1 MTALAVAKMKKDR
14 LILLT
19 ILLTSLVAC
28 RKEVPADTPLV
39 FTDVQTK
46 VGLSSYY
53 KDFKVWGY
61 CLAESDSDIMT
72 GYKVIHDDALG
83 WCYTE
88 IPGTE
93 GQELQYWSYSAS
105 LYRFHAGAPFER
117 VKAMDS
123 SSLTL
128 QMDTTTSISKT
139 SLFTEPCLIKRGD
152 PAFGSTVNLAFV
164 YANAKLNLA
173 FKCASSVNVSITDI
187 KLTPPSGAY
196 YATSGKL
203 ELQYDWDRPAVSVK
217 ALTVD
222 SKSSAPLAFPD
233 VSVQAGTTDAVQTKS
248 PWYLIPQDDSAK
260 GQWKMSATIIDGSPK
275 PMEVEVYF
283 TLSKGWEAGKSYLFR
298 FEYTDE
304 ARLVFLGTEECL
316 FIGKAPEDGGN
327 HNFS

>member
-1 MTALAVAKMKKDR
+1 MKKDS
-14 LILLT
+14 LIFLML
-19 ILLTSLVAC
+19 LLTSLVAC
-28 RKEVPADTPLV
+28 RKEVPADNPLV

-46 VGLSSYY
+46 VGLSTYY

-61 CLAESDSDIMT
+61 CLAESGSNIMP

-88 IPGTE
+88 HSGTD

-123 SSLTL
+123 SSLSL
-128 QMDTTTSISKT
+128 QMNATTDILKT
-139 SLFTEPCLIKRGD
+139 SLFSEPCLIKRGD

-173 FKCASSVNVSITDI
+173 FKCASSGDVSITDI
-187 KLTPPSGAY
+187 KLTPPSA
-196 YATSGKL
+196 YATSGQL

-217 ALTVD
+217 TLTVD
-222 SKSSAPLAFPD
+222 AESSDPLAFLD
-233 VSVQAGTTDAVQTKS
+233 VSVPAGTSDAIETAS
-248 PWYLIPQDDSAK
+248 PWYLIPQASVK
-260 GQWKMSATIIDGSPK
+260 GQWKMSATINGDTH
-275 PMEVEVYF
+275 EVYF
-283 TLSKGWEAGKSYLFR
+283 TISKGWEAGRSYLFR
-298 FEYTDE
+298 FEFTNE
-304 ARLVFLGTEECL
+304 ARLVFLGSNETL
-316 FIGKAPEDGGN
+316 FSGEAPVDGGN

>member
-1 MTALAVAKMKKDR
+1 ML
-14 LILLT
+14 
-19 ILLTSLVAC
+19 LLTSLVAC

-46 VGLSSYY
+46 VGLSTYY
-53 KDFKVWGY
+53 DDFQVWGY
-61 CLAESDSDIMT
+61 CLAESGSNIMP

-88 IPGTE
+88 HSGTD

-105 LYRFHAGAPFER
+105 LYRFHAGAPLAK
-117 VKAMDS
+117 VAAIGQ

-128 QMDTTTSISKT
+128 DVMATTSISET
-139 SLFTEPCLIKRGD
+139 SLFSEPCLIKRGD

-173 FKCASSVNVSITDI
+173 FKCASSADVSITDI
-187 KLTPPSGAY
+187 KLTPPRA
-196 YATSGKL
+196 YATSGQL
-203 ELQYDWDRPAVSVK
+203 ELQYDWDLPAVRVK
-217 ALTVD
+217 TLTEVSYSD
-222 SKSSAPLAFPD
+222 DPLAFPD
-233 VSVQAGTTDAVQTKS
+233 VSIQAGTTDAVQTKS
-248 PWYLIPQDDSAK
+248 PWYLIPQASAK
-260 GQWKMSATIIDGSPK
+260 GQWKMSATIGEGTK
-275 PMEVEVYF
+275 EVYF

-304 ARLVFLGTEECL
+304 ANLVFLGTEECL
-316 FIGKAPEDGGN
+316 FIGKTPEEGGN

>member
-1 MTALAVAKMKKDR
+1 MQTKDR

-19 ILLTSLVAC
+19 ILLTGLVAC

-61 CLAESDSDIMT
+61 CLAESGSNIMP
-72 GYKVIHDDALG
+72 GYIVIHDDALG

-88 IPGTE
+88 IAGTD

-105 LYRFHAGAPFER
+105 LYRFHAGAPLSR

-123 SSLTL
+123 SSLSL
-128 QMDTTTSISKT
+128 QMNATTDILQT
-139 SLFTEPCLIKRGD
+139 SLFSEPCLIKRSD

-173 FKCASSVNVSITDI
+173 FKCASSADVSITDI
-187 KLTPPSGAY
+187 KLTPPRA
-196 YATSGKL
+196 YATSGQL

-217 ALTVD
+217 TLTVD
-222 SKSSAPLAFPD
+222 AESSDPLAFPN
-233 VSVQAGTTDAVQTKS
+233 VSVPAGTTQAVQTPS
-248 PWYLIPQDDSAK
+248 PWYLIPQACAK
-260 GQWKMSATIIDGSPK
+260 GQWKMSASIDGRTQ
-275 PMEVEVYF
+275 EVYF
-283 TLSKGWEAGKSYLFR
+283 TISKGWEAGRSYLFR
-298 FEYTDE
+298 FEFTNE
-304 ARLVFLGTEECL
+304 ARLVFLGSDETL
-316 FIGKAPEDGGN
+316 FTGKAPEEGGN

>member
-1 MTALAVAKMKKDR
+1 MQTKDR

-19 ILLTSLVAC
+19 ILLTGLVAC
-28 RKEVPADTPLV
+28 RKEVPADIPLV

-61 CLAESDSDIMT
+61 CLAESGSNIMP

-88 IPGTE
+88 IAGIE

-164 YANAKLNLA
+164 YANSKVNLA
-173 FKCASSVNVSITDI
+173 FKCASSADVSITNI
-187 KLTPPSGAY
+187 KLTPPRA
-196 YATSGKL
+196 YATSGQL

-217 ALTVD
+217 TLTVYD
-222 SKSSAPLAFPD
+222 ESSAPLAFPG
-233 VSVQAGTTDAVQTKS
+233 VSVQAGTTQATS
-248 PWYLIPQDDSAK
+248 PWYLIPQDYAK
-260 GQWKMSATIIDGSPK
+260 GQWKMSATIGESTK
-275 PMEVEVYF
+275 EVYF

-304 ARLVFLGTEECL
+304 ANLVFLGTEECL
-316 FIGKAPEDGGN
+316 FIGEAPEEGGN

>member
-1 MTALAVAKMKKDR
+1 MQTKDR

-19 ILLTSLVAC
+19 IFLTGLVAC
-28 RKEVPADTPLV
+28 RKEVPADNPLV

-61 CLAESDSDIMT
+61 CLAESGSNIMP

-88 IPGTE
+88 IAGIE

-123 SSLTL
+123 YSLTL

-173 FKCASSVNVSITDI
+173 FKCASSAAVSITQI

-203 ELQYDWDRPAVSVK
+203 ELQYDWDLPAVRVK
-217 ALTVD
+217 TLTEVSYSD
-222 SKSSAPLAFPD
+222 APLAFPD
-233 VSVQAGTTDAVQTKS
+233 VSIPAETTQAVQTAS
-248 PWYLIPQDDSAK
+248 PWYLIPQASAK
-260 GQWKMSATIIDGSPK
+260 GQWKMSAIKD
-275 PMEVEVYF
+275 EVPYEVYF
-283 TLSKGWEAGKSYLFR
+283 TISKGWEAGRSYLFR
-298 FEYTDE
+298 FEFTDE

-316 FIGKAPEDGGN
+316 FIGEAPEEGGN

>member
-1 MTALAVAKMKKDR
+1 MACKKEDQIGHR
-14 LILLT
+14 Q
-19 ILLTSLVAC
+19 A
-28 RKEVPADTPLV
+28 LV

-61 CLAESDSDIMT
+61 CLAESDSDIMP

-83 WCYTE
+83 WCYTG
-88 IPGTE
+88 IDGIE

-164 YANAKLNLA
+164 YANSKVNLA

-187 KLTPPSGAY
+187 KLTPPRA
-196 YATSGKL
+196 YATFGLLK
-203 ELQYDWDRPAVSVK
+203 LQYDWDRPAVSVK
-217 ALTVD
+217 TLTVYD
-222 SKSSAPLAFPD
+222 KSSDPLAFPE
-233 VSVQAGTTDAVQTKS
+233 VSVQAGTTQATS
-248 PWYLIPQDDSAK
+248 PWYLIPQDSAK
-260 GQWKMSATIIDGSPK
+260 GQWKMSATIIDGSPSPK
-275 PMEVEVYF
+275 PMEVYF

-316 FIGKAPEDGGN
+316 FIGEAPVDGGN

>member
-1 MTALAVAKMKKDR
+1 MKDR

-19 ILLTSLVAC
+19 ILLTGLAAC

-61 CLAESDSDIMT
+61 CLTESGSDIMP
-72 GYKVIHDDALG
+72 GYKVFHDTDLG
-83 WCYTE
+83 WCYT
-88 IPGTE
+88 GLDSTE

-105 LYRFHAGAPFER
+105 LYRFHAGAPLAR
-117 VKAMDS
+117 VKAMDA

-128 QMDTTTSISKT
+128 QMNATTDILQT

-173 FKCASSVNVSITDI
+173 FKCASSKDVSIRDI
-187 KLTPPSGAY
+187 KLTPPSA

-203 ELQYDWDRPAVSVK
+203 KLQYDWDRPAVSVK
-217 ALTVD
+217 ALTED
-222 SKSSAPLAFPD
+222 SKSSDPLAFPD
-233 VSVQAGTTDAVQTKS
+233 VTVPAGSAQAVQTQS
-248 PWYLIPQDDSAK
+248 PWYLIPQACAK
-260 GQWKMSATIIDGSPK
+260 GQWKMSATIGKSTK
-275 PMEVEVYF
+275 VVYF

-304 ARLVFLGTEECL
+304 ANLVFLGTDECL
-316 FIGKAPEDGGN
+316 FIGETPGNGGN
-327 HNFS
+327 HNFN

>member
-1 MTALAVAKMKKDR
+1 MQTKDR

-19 ILLTSLVAC
+19 ILLTGLVAC

-46 VGLSSYY
+46 VGLSTYY
-53 KDFKVWGY
+53 KDFQVWGY
-61 CLAESDSDIMT
+61 CLAESGSNIMP

-88 IPGTE
+88 LPGT
-93 GQELQYWSYSAS
+93 GNQELQYWSYSAS
-105 LYRFHAGAPFER
+105 LYRFHAGAPLSR
-117 VKAMDS
+117 VTAMDA

-128 QMDTTTSISKT
+128 QMNATTDILQT
-139 SLFTEPCLIKRGD
+139 SLFSEPCLIKRGD

-173 FKCASSVNVSITDI
+173 FKCASSENVSITDI

-203 ELQYDWDRPAVSVK
+203 ELQYDWDLPAVRVK
-217 ALTVD
+217 TLTVD
-222 SKSSAPLAFPD
+222 SKSSAPLAFPK
-233 VSVQAGTTDAVQTKS
+233 VSVQAGTTQATS
-248 PWYLIPQDDSAK
+248 PWYLIPQDSAK
-260 GQWKMSATIIDGSPK
+260 GQWKMSASIDGRTQ
-275 PMEVEVYF
+275 EVYF
-283 TLSKGWEAGKSYLFR
+283 TISKGWEAGRSYLFR
-298 FEYTDE
+298 FEFTNE
-304 ARLVFLGTEECL
+304 ARLVFLGSNETL
-316 FIGKAPEDGGN
+316 FTGEAPEDGGN

>member
-1 MTALAVAKMKKDR
+1 MQTKDR

-19 ILLTSLVAC
+19 ILLTGLVAC

-61 CLAESDSDIMT
+61 CLAESGSDIMP
-72 GYKVIHDDALG
+72 GYKVFHDPALG

-88 IPGTE
+88 HSGTD

-105 LYRFHAGAPFER
+105 LYRFHAGAPLSR
-117 VKAMDS
+117 VNAIS
-123 SSLTL
+123 ASSLTL
-128 QMDTTTSISKT
+128 QMEATTDILKT
-139 SLFTEPCLIKRGD
+139 SLFSEPYLVKRSD

-173 FKCASSVNVSITDI
+173 FKCASSGNVSIRDI
-187 KLTPPSGAY
+187 KLTPPSA
-196 YATSGKL
+196 YATSGQL

-217 ALTVD
+217 TLTVD
-222 SKSSAPLAFPD
+222 AESSDSLAFRD
-233 VSVQAGTTDAVQTKS
+233 VSIQAGTTQAVQTQS
-248 PWYLIPQDDSAK
+248 PWYLIPQASAK
-260 GQWKMSATIIDGSPK
+260 GQWKMSASIDG
-275 PMEVEVYF
+275 VLHEVYF
-283 TLSKGWEAGKSYLFR
+283 TISKGWEAGRSYLFR
-298 FEYTDE
+298 FEFTKE

-316 FIGKAPEDGGN
+316 FIGETPGNGGN

>member
-1 MTALAVAKMKKDR
+1 MQTKDR

-19 ILLTSLVAC
+19 ILLTGLVAC

-53 KDFKVWGY
+53 KDFRVWGY
-61 CLAESDSDIMT
+61 CLAESGSNIMP

-88 IPGTE
+88 LPGT
-93 GQELQYWSYSAS
+93 GNQELQYWSYSAS
-105 LYRFHAGAPFER
+105 LYRFHAGAPLSR
-117 VKAMDS
+117 VKAMDA

-164 YANAKLNLA
+164 YANSKVNLA
-173 FKCASSVNVSITDI
+173 FKCASSAAVSITQI
-187 KLTPPSGAY
+187 KLTPPRA
-196 YATSGKL
+196 YATSGQL

-217 ALTVD
+217 TLTVNAESSD
-222 SKSSAPLAFPD
+222 SLAFPN
-233 VSVQAGTTDAVQTKS
+233 VTIPAGTTDAVQTQS
-248 PWYLIPQDDSAK
+248 PWYLIPQASAK
-260 GQWKMSATIIDGSPK
+260 GQWKMSASIDGRTQ
-275 PMEVEVYF
+275 EVYF
-283 TLSKGWEAGKSYLFR
+283 TISKGWEAGRSYLFR
-298 FEYTDE
+298 FEFTKE
-304 ARLVFLGTEECL
+304 ARLVFLGSNETL
-316 FIGKAPEDGGN
+316 FTGEAPEDGGN